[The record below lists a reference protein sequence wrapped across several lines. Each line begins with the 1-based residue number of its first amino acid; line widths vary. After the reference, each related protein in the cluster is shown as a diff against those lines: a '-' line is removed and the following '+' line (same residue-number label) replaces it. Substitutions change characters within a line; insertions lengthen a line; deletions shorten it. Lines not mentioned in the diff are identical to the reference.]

1 MRPTGSGRRVEAHR
15 RRRSLA
21 RGFRGGVSPS
31 LVSGGYHFWCC
42 VPELGV
48 VRHLS
53 ILTLCALLFFRFASL
68 PFYTVGTEQKL
79 QRDSPFRLHD
89 GIPSKACRPCACL
102 PRGHDPGRDWVATAD
117 DWEAPGC
124 DASSEPEI
132 RAQTIIN
139 APTRGVGDGASDGWG
154 ERRSSPA
161 AGQWFA
167 GPLQRHIRGR
177 DGNLVRAC
185 VCVCLPRREKKKE
198 ERGSAPTTQAA
209 RVERTSRWLPRLQ
222 EGVLA
227 SSFSLPP
234 SPPPPPRS
242 LSASGSSLSRVVLV
256 SDCVCMK
263 ATRGVGDY
271 TFVLSLL
278 CAIACP
284 PSGASQAGRG
294 PCSSAPQR
302 GRSVGFLAS
311 HARRECPGPRMAA
324 AGGWSA
330 HSFVGCPPVARCGLG
345 GWTGAPGW
353 SRKAAG
359 HRDCRPPQAPGWMEQ
374 GIGSSEPRRRGSQ
387 TRPSAHT
394 RCRARAG
401 HGLGGH
407 RWIFPGRDR

>member
-42 VPELGV
+42 ATELGV
-48 VRHLS
+48 ARHLS

-68 PFYTVGTEQKL
+68 PFYTVGTEQKW
-79 QRDSPFRLHD
+79 QRDSPFRPHD
-89 GIPSKACRPCACL
+89 GIPSKARRPCACL
-102 PRGHDPGRDWVATAD
+102 PRGHDPGRGWVATAD

-154 ERRSSPA
+154 DRRSSPA
-161 AGQWFA
+161 TGQWFA

-177 DGNLVRAC
+177 DGNFVRAC
-185 VCVCLPRREKKKE
+185 VCVCLPRREKIKE
-198 ERGSAPTTQAA
+198 ERGSAPTTQAS
-209 RVERTSRWLPRLQ
+209 RVERTSWWLPRLQ

-263 ATRGVGDY
+263 ATRGVGDD

-311 HARRECPGPRMAA
+311 HAPTGVSRPENGSSRRVERPLVRGLSASGPLW
-324 AGGWSA
+324 AGG
-330 HSFVGCPPVARCGLG
+330 RG
-345 GWTGAPGW
+345 GWTAAPGW

-359 HRDCRPPQAPGWMEQ
+359 HRDCRPPPGPRLD
-374 GIGSSEPRRRGSQ
+374 GAGDRLIGTTAKR
-387 TRPSAHT
+387 
-394 RCRARAG
+394 
-401 HGLGGH
+401 
-407 RWIFPGRDR
+407 FPNKA